1 MTDNLKN
8 PLAKIAILSSDAN
21 ADLAAEAIVEIK
33 RLEALCV
40 EQRTH
45 IAELEA
51 KNARLR
57 EALGKIIAAHEIT
70 AAALAILKVAA
81 P

>member
-8 PLAKIAILSSDAN
+8 HLVKTATRSSDAS
-21 ADLAAEAIVEIK
+21 ADLEAQAVVEIK
-33 RLEALCV
+33 RLEAICV

-51 KNARLR
+51 KNARLC
-57 EALGKIIAAHEIT
+57 EVLGKIIATHEIT
-70 AAALAILKVAA
+70 GAALAILKVAA